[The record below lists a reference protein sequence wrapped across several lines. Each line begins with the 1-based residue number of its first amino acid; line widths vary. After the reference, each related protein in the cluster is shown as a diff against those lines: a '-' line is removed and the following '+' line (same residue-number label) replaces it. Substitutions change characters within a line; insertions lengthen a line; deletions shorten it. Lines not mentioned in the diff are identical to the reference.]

1 MTDSKIT
8 ELLARAASGD
18 PEAAAAFRRERA
30 LRLHAA
36 ERFRASGRA
45 AALRMLRT
53 AS

>member
-18 PEAAAAFRRERA
+18 AQAAAAFTRGRA

-36 ERFRASGRA
+36 ELVSASGRT
-45 AALRMLRT
+45 AALRMLRE

>member
-18 PEAAAAFRRERA
+18 PEAAAAFMRARA

-36 ERFRASGRA
+36 ERLSASGRA
-45 AALRMLRT
+45 AARRMLRA

>member
-18 PEAAAAFRRERA
+18 AEAAAAFVRARA
-30 LRLHAA
+30 LRLYAA
-36 ERFRASGRA
+36 GHVSASGRA
-45 AALRMLRT
+45 AARRMLRR

>member
-18 PEAAAAFRRERA
+18 PEAAAAFTRA
-30 LRLHAA
+30 RAVRLRAA
-36 ERFRASGRA
+36 ERVSSSGRA
-45 AALRMLRT
+45 AALRMLRR